1 MLQFYCGGPYMIT
14 ATIEFMGGKSAG
26 IVFGQ
31 SASRPGV
38 VAELCPQEGP
48 SGQVS
53 LAATSGQAMQTRQW
67 PLPGRVHQFRLLVV
81 EQMVDIYVDDVLVL
95 NRCVPELR
103 PGAVS
108 LSARNGPVA
117 FKEVRYYAAD
127 GRPLTEF
134 KAEKEPR
141 K

>member
-1 MLQFYCGGPYMIT
+1 MIT

-38 VAELCPQEGP
+38 VAELCHQEGP
-48 SGQVS
+48 NGQVS

-117 FKEVRYYAAD
+117 FKEVRFYAAD